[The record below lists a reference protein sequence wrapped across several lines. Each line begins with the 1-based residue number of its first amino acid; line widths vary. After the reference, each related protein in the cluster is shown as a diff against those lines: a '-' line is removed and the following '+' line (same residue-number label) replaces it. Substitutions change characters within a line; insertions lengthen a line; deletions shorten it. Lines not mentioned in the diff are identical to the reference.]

1 MLAYHGDLSIKE
13 KYLARIRLHAA
24 HDEIIKGLY
33 WEKGK
38 GCAVGCTIHG
48 SDHGAYERE
57 LGIPRTIAHMEDAM
71 FEHLPNVVAMKFPER
86 FLAAITPGADLSLV
100 MSRLML
106 WLLVDPD
113 DGVILF
119 ADAEDAK
126 SAIER
131 IAALYERQL
140 SGDNPSPEEWSAAAA
155 TACAAAP
162 TACAAAAA
170 ACAAAPTACAAAAA
184 AWAAAAW
191 AAAWAAAAWAAT
203 AAEAAEEAWAA
214 AAAEAAEEVWAA
226 KGAAAKE
233 TYWIKASD
241 KLIDLL
247 KAAPVASV

>member
-24 HDEIIKGLY
+24 HDEIIKGCY
-33 WEKGK
+33 WQKGK

-57 LGIPRTIAHMEDAM
+57 LGIPQTIAHMEDAM
-71 FEHLPNVVAMKFPER
+71 FERLPNVIAMKFPER

-140 SGDNPSPEEWSAAAA
+140 SGDNPSPEEWSAE
-155 TACAAAP
+155 
-162 TACAAAAA
+162 AAAAK
-170 ACAAAPTACAAAAA
+170 AAA
-184 AWAAAAW
+184 AWAASSAAE
-191 AAAWAAAAWAAT
+191 AAAAWAA
-203 AAEAAEEAWAA
+203 EEPAWAGQAVA
-214 AAAEAAEEVWAA
+214 AAAEAAAWASA
-226 KGAAAKE
+226 PAKE
-233 TYWIKASD
+233 PYWIKASD

-247 KAAPVASV
+247 KAAPAPDWPSLSN

>member
-24 HDEIIKGLY
+24 HDEIIKGCY
-33 WEKGK
+33 WQKGK

-57 LGIPRTIAHMEDAM
+57 LGIPQTIAHMEDAM
-71 FEHLPNVVAMKFPER
+71 FERLPNVVAMKFPER

-155 TACAAAP
+155 TACAAA
-162 TACAAAAA
+162 AA
-170 ACAAAPTACAAAAA
+170 T
-184 AWAAAAW
+184 
-191 AAAWAAAAWAAT
+191 AWAAT
-203 AAEAAEEAWAA
+203 AAEKAVPATAWA
-214 AAAEAAEEVWAA
+214 AAAEAAWAA
-226 KGAAAKE
+226 AEWQAAATAAAAAAAAASASSEKAAAKE

-247 KAAPVASV
+247 KAAPAPDWPSLSN